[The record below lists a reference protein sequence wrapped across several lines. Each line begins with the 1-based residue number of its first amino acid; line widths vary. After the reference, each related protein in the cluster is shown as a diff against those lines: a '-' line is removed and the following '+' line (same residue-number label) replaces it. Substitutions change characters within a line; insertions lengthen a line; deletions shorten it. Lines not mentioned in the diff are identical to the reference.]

1 MLEGSV
7 RLYEAVFLAFALYL
21 GSYLVQMFM
30 YYTVCYFIGIFYAV
44 IRQIS
49 ISFIDNKISVFCLSN
64 EVNMLQWN

>member
-21 GSYLVQMFM
+21 GSYLVHRFM

-49 ISFIDNKISVFCLSN
+49 ILFIDNKISVFCLSN